1 MSTLDTLC
9 KRKSVRSYNGE
20 QITEEELNKIVK
32 AGQASPC
39 GMMQYDKMNIT
50 VISNKDLLREI
61 DEAGAKMFGKLDMHP
76 LYGVPTLAL
85 VSAQQPDKMMEN
97 MVYSNAAIIAHDM
110 ALEAVELGVG
120 SCYIWGAVAA
130 LFQSPEVMAKLN
142 LPEGYIPCCA
152 IGLGHTDEK
161 YSEREITD
169 RIKVNKI
176 D

>member
-20 QITEEELNKIVK
+20 QITEEELNKILK

-50 VISNKDLLREI
+50 VISNKDLLKEI
-61 DEAGAKMFGKLDMHP
+61 DEAGAKMFGKPDMHP
-76 LYGVPTLAL
+76 LYGVPTLVL
-85 VSAQQPDKMMEN
+85 VSAEEPDKMMEN
-97 MVYSNAAIIAHDM
+97 MVYSNAAIIAHDI

-120 SCYIWGAVAA
+120 SCYIWGAVAS
-130 LFQSPEVMAKLN
+130 LFQSPEVMVKLN

-161 YSEREITD
+161 YEERDITEK
-169 RIKVNKI
+169 IKVSRIN
-176 D
+176 